1 MLNKNFLNIPQQ
13 NIENDPI
20 ISQLEKADY
29 FIEIS
34 SFRYSFHH
42 GAPDTYYL
50 ISDFNIKK
58 QSGSFLDPW
67 KIVFNVYS
75 LNTFDICYSPY
86 MRIYNHDLIIGSKY
100 FGVCYINNILIYT
113 ESASST
119 YETFTIGIGDISG
132 KTYTSP
138 SYRESAT
145 ILSEYFDNDIHS
157 TYPENTDINIPLFIA
172 FYKDAVPNEIINIAN
187 NDDELSSPSG
197 SKPVTP

>member
-1 MLNKNFLNIPQQ
+1 MFNKILLSPPKQ

-20 ISQLEKADY
+20 INQLKKADY

-34 SFRYSFHH
+34 SFRYSFHS

-86 MRIYNHDLIIGSKY
+86 MRIYNNDLAMYSRY

-132 KTYTSP
+132 RTYTSP
-138 SYRESAT
+138 SYTHHAT
-145 ILSEYFDNDIHS
+145 ILSEYFDNVIHS

-187 NDDELSSPSG
+187 NNDEVQSPSG
-197 SKPVTP
+197 PKPITL